1 MSGLIKDIS
10 RKFCQDFLAAHNLL
24 IGLCLSE
31 LRISRIA
38 SNMAKI
44 VDTAQRHQEFADLFV
59 RHQRRV
65 YGYILTIVANVNDA
79 DDLFS
84 ETSLILWKRVEDFD
98 FDADFTAWA
107 CGVARNVIRNWRV
120 KQGRDRHLFSDELL
134 ARLGSEREEASDW
147 LDGVR
152 DALRG
157 CLAQLKPA
165 QRQFVQRCYG
175 GKETVAAIAA
185 AEGRSADAAYQQLSR
200 LRKQLMECIQRN
212 MSGEERL

>member
-1 MSGLIKDIS
+1 M
-10 RKFCQDFLAAHNLL
+10 
-24 IGLCLSE
+24 
-31 LRISRIA
+31 
-38 SNMAKI
+38 
-44 VDTAQRHQEFADLFV
+44 DTAQRHQEFADLFV

-65 YGYILTIVANVNDA
+65 YGYILTIVANTNDA

-107 CGVARNVIRNWRV
+107 CGIARNVIRNWRV
-120 KQGRDRHLFSDELL
+120 KQGRDRHLFSDEML
-134 ARLGSEREEASDW
+134 AQLGSEREEASDW
-147 LDGVR
+147 LNDIR

-212 MSGEERL
+212 ISEEGRP